1 LILLYTY
8 DILIKKTFYFGRRKR
23 GIPLLVIPDLIRN
36 LAFTTPVTRVK
47 LEILK
52 QVQDDNFGAK
62 KWASQ

>member
-1 LILLYTY
+1 MTILAQRNGLPN
-8 DILIKKTFYFGRRKR
+8 D
-23 GIPLLVIPDLIRN
+23 VIPDLIRN